1 MPARV
6 ISLLVS
12 WLVHMLSLLV
22 NMLGLL
28 VHLQGQLLSCVLGLA
43 MTGIELAGGLPRA
56 GLRQ

>member
-6 ISLLVS
+6 IDLLVR

-28 VHLQGQLLSCVLGLA
+28 VHLLGQLQSRVLRLVIR
-43 MTGIELAGGLPRA
+43 GIECAGSVGQGRWP
-56 GLRQ
+56 